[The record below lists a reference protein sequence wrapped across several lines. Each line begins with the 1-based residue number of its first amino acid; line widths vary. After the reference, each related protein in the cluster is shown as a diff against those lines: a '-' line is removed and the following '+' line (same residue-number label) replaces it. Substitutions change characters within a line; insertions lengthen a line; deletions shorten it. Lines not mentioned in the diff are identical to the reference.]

1 MRAGSLIGRL
11 WVDCLI
17 QPVLIPHLFVHAERQ
32 ADWLLHLYCL
42 RRMLPYFF
50 VANHNNYAKYI
61 TWHLLEVSAG
71 LPEDAQNIF
80 LTGEHVCR
88 HKNGTW
94 NAVFSDQFGKQT
106 YIRYGKA
113 KGGLVGLTLS
123 SEQVA
128 RCVLFHYTCNLVSSK
143 MDKMYL
149 NVAGQ
154 AREFSKQGTVQK
166 STHKETGKNRKKLG
180 AQDRM
185 KISEKLRLYTNPM
198 EACSEHKLFNIINGK
213 IVSEKTNVHNALQI
227 GEAMLSK
234 FKAKLPSG
242 FHQSIRKEVITME
255 NTKKSMKLG
264 DTAVYDPERLYARM
278 LIVSQKR
285 DLNLKDVFSHELCP
299 VPSALFDDYGD
310 MRKSSKAALVSKV
323 AKFCEKP
330 PLSETEIVDG
340 NELLYH
346 INWPKLGTVDDLANR
361 VIKNFSG
368 KGHTIYVVFDRYRE
382 LSVKAYDLQRNAIL
396 PAKEDIMKS
405 SRNKQ
410 QLIKHISETKVHGKL
425 HLIGDKQCKFDHE
438 EADVNIIA
446 YMLEQI
452 NKGIKH
458 IQITA
463 DDTDIFVLAV
473 YFLHKY
479 NLKANIVMKKNNGR
493 FIDINSSAESLGTK
507 CLDLLAL
514 NAVSGCDS
522 VSFPYGKGK
531 VTSVNVLMQRERIFF
546 NAIGDID
553 SNRNDIFQTG
563 KTFFAKLYGGKQ
575 MKITSMNELRFQLFT
590 SRKAKAPAI

>member
-1 MRAGSLIGRL
+1 MKGTGLEELLGSAFKGVSNMLNGKAWPKAMRGLRMVVVALIKNAISEGTTANEIEVYLNRVRAGSLIGRL
-11 WVDCLI
+11 WVDCLV
-17 QPVLIPHLFVHAERQ
+17 QPVLIPHLFVRAERQ

-50 VANHNNYAKYI
+50 VADHNNYAKYI

-80 LTGEHVCR
+80 LTGEHVCC

-94 NAVFSDQFGKQT
+94 NAVFSDQFGEQT

-123 SEQVA
+123 SEHVA
-128 RCVLFHYTCNLVSSK
+128 RCVLFHHTCNLVSSK

-166 STHKETGKNRKKLG
+166 STYKETGKNRKELD

-213 IVSEKTNVHNALQI
+213 IASEKTNVHNALQI

-264 DTAVYDPERLYARM
+264 DTAMYDPERLYARM

-299 VPSALFDDYGD
+299 VPYL
-310 MRKSSKAALVSKV
+310 M
-323 AKFCEKP
+323 
-330 PLSETEIVDG
+330 TMEI
-340 NELLYH
+340 
-346 INWPKLGTVDDLANR
+346 
-361 VIKNFSG
+361 
-368 KGHTIYVVFDRYRE
+368 
-382 LSVKAYDLQRNAIL
+382 
-396 PAKEDIMKS
+396 
-405 SRNKQ
+405 
-410 QLIKHISETKVHGKL
+410 
-425 HLIGDKQCKFDHE
+425 
-438 EADVNIIA
+438 
-446 YMLEQI
+446 
-452 NKGIKH
+452 
-458 IQITA
+458 
-463 DDTDIFVLAV
+463 
-473 YFLHKY
+473 
-479 NLKANIVMKKNNGR
+479 
-493 FIDINSSAESLGTK
+493 
-507 CLDLLAL
+507 
-514 NAVSGCDS
+514 
-522 VSFPYGKGK
+522 
-531 VTSVNVLMQRERIFF
+531 
-546 NAIGDID
+546 
-553 SNRNDIFQTG
+553 
-563 KTFFAKLYGGKQ
+563 
-575 MKITSMNELRFQLFT
+575 
-590 SRKAKAPAI
+590 